1 MSKDFGLKE
10 EPSKPSVTASF
21 EPSYALN
28 GVASYK
34 VSSTP
39 APEKRVKSGLAV
51 TALVLGILGVL
62 GSWVPLLG
70 ILGGV
75 LALIG
80 LIVGIVALIKV
91 KRGTAGGKG
100 IAIAGVMLNVLA
112 IIVATIVTIVLI
124 TWYGKI
130 QHCVDTSEKD
140 SNGTVICH
148 VDGRNFS
155 VNTRGGIVVH
165 EIP

>member
-1 MSKDFGLKE
+1 MSENLNPNNGSADAPRFTPAQPPQGA
-10 EPSKPSVTASF
+10 PVPPPMQGYQPKPSA
-21 EPSYALN
+21 AL
-28 GVASYK
+28 AI
-34 VSSTP
+34 
-39 APEKRVKSGLAV
+39 

-70 ILGGV
+70 ILSGV

-100 IAIAGVMLNVLA
+100 IAIVGVMLNVLA
-112 IIVATIVTIVLI
+112 IIVVTIVTIVLI

-155 VNTRGGIVVH
+155 VNTRGGIVIH

>member
-1 MSKDFGLKE
+1 MSENFS
-10 EPSKPSVTASF
+10 PN
-21 EPSYALN
+21 N
-28 GVASYK
+28 GSADAPK
-34 VSSTP
+34 FTP
-39 APEKRVKSGLAV
+39 APPPQGAPVPPPMQGYQPKPSAALAI

-100 IAIAGVMLNVLA
+100 IAIVGVMLNVLA
-112 IIVATIVTIVLI
+112 IIVVTIVTIVLI

-148 VDGRNFS
+148 VDGQNFS

-165 EIP
+165 KIP

>member
-1 MSKDFGLKE
+1 MSENLNPNNGSADAPRFTPAQPPQGA
-10 EPSKPSVTASF
+10 PVPPPMQGYQPKPSA
-21 EPSYALN
+21 AL
-28 GVASYK
+28 AI
-34 VSSTP
+34 
-39 APEKRVKSGLAV
+39 

-70 ILGGV
+70 ILSGV

-112 IIVATIVTIVLI
+112 IIVVTIVTIVLI

-155 VNTRGGIVVH
+155 VNTRGGIVIR

>member
-1 MSKDFGLKE
+1 MSENLNPNNGSADAPRFTPAQPPQGV
-10 EPSKPSVTASF
+10 PVPPPMQGYQPKPSA
-21 EPSYALN
+21 AL
-28 GVASYK
+28 AI
-34 VSSTP
+34 
-39 APEKRVKSGLAV
+39 

-70 ILGGV
+70 ILSGV

-112 IIVATIVTIVLI
+112 IIVVTIVTIVLI

-155 VNTRGGIVVH
+155 VNTRGGIVIH

>member
-1 MSKDFGLKE
+1 MSENLNPNNGSADAPRFTPAQPPQGA
-10 EPSKPSVTASF
+10 PVPPPMQGYQPKPSA
-21 EPSYALN
+21 AL
-28 GVASYK
+28 AI
-34 VSSTP
+34 
-39 APEKRVKSGLAV
+39 

-100 IAIAGVMLNVLA
+100 IAIVGVMLNVLA
-112 IIVATIVTIVLI
+112 IIVVTIVTIVLI

-165 EIP
+165 KIP

>member
-1 MSKDFGLKE
+1 MSENLNPNNGSADAPRFT
-10 EPSKPSVTASF
+10 PSQPPQGAPVPPPMQGYQPKPSA
-21 EPSYALN
+21 AL
-28 GVASYK
+28 AI
-34 VSSTP
+34 
-39 APEKRVKSGLAV
+39 

-70 ILGGV
+70 ILSGV

-100 IAIAGVMLNVLA
+100 IAIVGVMLNVLA
-112 IIVATIVTIVLI
+112 IIVVTIVTIVLI

-165 EIP
+165 KIP

>member
-1 MSKDFGLKE
+1 M
-10 EPSKPSVTASF
+10 
-21 EPSYALN
+21 
-28 GVASYK
+28 
-34 VSSTP
+34 
-39 APEKRVKSGLAV
+39 
-51 TALVLGILGVL
+51 
-62 GSWVPLLG
+62 
-70 ILGGV
+70 

-100 IAIAGVMLNVLA
+100 IAIVGVMLNVLA
-112 IIVATIVTIVLI
+112 IIVVTIVTIVLI

-148 VDGRNFS
+148 VDGQNFS

-165 EIP
+165 KIP

>member
-1 MSKDFGLKE
+1 MSENLNPNNGSADAPRFTPAQPPQGA
-10 EPSKPSVTASF
+10 PVPPPMQGYQPKPSA
-21 EPSYALN
+21 AL
-28 GVASYK
+28 AITS
-34 VSSTP
+34 
-39 APEKRVKSGLAV
+39 
-51 TALVLGILGVL
+51 LVLGILGVL

-70 ILGGV
+70 ILSGV

-112 IIVATIVTIVLI
+112 IIVVTIVTIVLI

-155 VNTRGGIVVH
+155 VNTRGGIVIH

>member
-1 MSKDFGLKE
+1 MSENLNPNNGSADAPRFTPAQPPQGA
-10 EPSKPSVTASF
+10 PVPPPMQGYQPKPSA
-21 EPSYALN
+21 AL
-28 GVASYK
+28 AI
-34 VSSTP
+34 
-39 APEKRVKSGLAV
+39 

-100 IAIAGVMLNVLA
+100 IAIVGVMLNVLA
-112 IIVATIVTIVLI
+112 IIVVTIVTIVLI

-148 VDGRNFS
+148 VDGQNFS

-165 EIP
+165 KIP

>member
-1 MSKDFGLKE
+1 MSENLNPNNGSADAPRFTPAQ
-10 EPSKPSVTASF
+10 PSQGAPVPPPMQGYQPKPSA
-21 EPSYALN
+21 AL
-28 GVASYK
+28 AI
-34 VSSTP
+34 
-39 APEKRVKSGLAV
+39 

-70 ILGGV
+70 ILSGV

-112 IIVATIVTIVLI
+112 IIVVTIVTIVLI

-155 VNTRGGIVVH
+155 VNTRGGIVIH

>member
-1 MSKDFGLKE
+1 MSENLNPNNGSADAPRFTPAQPPQGA
-10 EPSKPSVTASF
+10 PVPPPMQGYQPKPSA
-21 EPSYALN
+21 AL
-28 GVASYK
+28 AI
-34 VSSTP
+34 
-39 APEKRVKSGLAV
+39 

-70 ILGGV
+70 ILSGV

-100 IAIAGVMLNVLA
+100 IAIVGVMLNVLA
-112 IIVATIVTIVLI
+112 IIVVTIVTIVLI

>member
-51 TALVLGILGVL
+51 TAFKCSVSLGVL

-100 IAIAGVMLNVLA
+100 IAIVGVMLNVLA
-112 IIVATIVTIVLI
+112 IIVVYYCDNCPDYLVR
-124 TWYGKI
+124 
-130 QHCVDTSEKD
+130 Q
-140 SNGTVICH
+140 
-148 VDGRNFS
+148 
-155 VNTRGGIVVH
+155 NTALR
-165 EIP
+165 

>member
-1 MSKDFGLKE
+1 MSENLNPNNGSADAPRFTPAQPPQGA
-10 EPSKPSVTASF
+10 PVPPPMQGYQPKPSA
-21 EPSYALN
+21 AL
-28 GVASYK
+28 A
-34 VSSTP
+34 T
-39 APEKRVKSGLAV
+39 

-100 IAIAGVMLNVLA
+100 IAIVGVMLNVLA
-112 IIVATIVTIVLI
+112 IIVVTIVTIVQI

-148 VDGRNFS
+148 VDGQNFS

-165 EIP
+165 KIP

>member
-1 MSKDFGLKE
+1 MSENLNPNNGSADAPRFT
-10 EPSKPSVTASF
+10 PSQPPQGAPVPPPMQGYQPKPSA
-21 EPSYALN
+21 AL
-28 GVASYK
+28 AI
-34 VSSTP
+34 
-39 APEKRVKSGLAV
+39 

-70 ILGGV
+70 ILSGV

-100 IAIAGVMLNVLA
+100 IAIVGVMLNVLA
-112 IIVATIVTIVLI
+112 IIVVTIVTIVLI

-148 VDGRNFS
+148 VDGRNLS
-155 VNTRGGIVVH
+155 VNTRGGLLVH

>member
-1 MSKDFGLKE
+1 MSENLNPNNGSADAPRFTPAQPPQGA
-10 EPSKPSVTASF
+10 PVPPPMQGYQPKPSA
-21 EPSYALN
+21 AL
-28 GVASYK
+28 AI
-34 VSSTP
+34 
-39 APEKRVKSGLAV
+39 
-51 TALVLGILGVL
+51 TALVLGILGLL

-100 IAIAGVMLNVLA
+100 IAIVGVMLNVLA
-112 IIVATIVTIVLI
+112 IIVVTIVTIVLI

-148 VDGRNFS
+148 VDGQNFS

-165 EIP
+165 KIP

>member
-1 MSKDFGLKE
+1 MSENLNPNNGSADAPRFTPAQPPQGA
-10 EPSKPSVTASF
+10 PVPPPMQGYQPKPSA
-21 EPSYALN
+21 AL
-28 GVASYK
+28 AI
-34 VSSTP
+34 
-39 APEKRVKSGLAV
+39 

-100 IAIAGVMLNVLA
+100 IAIVGVMLNVLA
-112 IIVATIVTIVLI
+112 IIVVTIVTIALI

-148 VDGRNFS
+148 VDGQNFS

-165 EIP
+165 KIP

>member
-1 MSKDFGLKE
+1 MSENLNPNNGSADAPRFTPAQPPQGA
-10 EPSKPSVTASF
+10 PVPPPMQGYQPKPSV
-21 EPSYALN
+21 AL
-28 GVASYK
+28 AI
-34 VSSTP
+34 
-39 APEKRVKSGLAV
+39 

-70 ILGGV
+70 ILSGV

-112 IIVATIVTIVLI
+112 IIVVTIVTIVLI

-148 VDGRNFS
+148 IDGRNFS
-155 VNTRGGIVVH
+155 VNTRGGIVIH

>member
-1 MSKDFGLKE
+1 MSENLNPNNGSADAPRFTPAQPPQGA
-10 EPSKPSVTASF
+10 PVPPPMQGYQPKPSA
-21 EPSYALN
+21 AL
-28 GVASYK
+28 AI
-34 VSSTP
+34 
-39 APEKRVKSGLAV
+39 

-100 IAIAGVMLNVLA
+100 IAIVGVMLNVLA
-112 IIVATIVTIVLI
+112 IIVVTIVTIVLI

>member
-1 MSKDFGLKE
+1 MSENLNPNNGSADAPRFTPAQPPQGA
-10 EPSKPSVTASF
+10 PVPPPMQGYQPKPSA
-21 EPSYALN
+21 AL
-28 GVASYK
+28 AI
-34 VSSTP
+34 
-39 APEKRVKSGLAV
+39 

-70 ILGGV
+70 ILSGV

-112 IIVATIVTIVLI
+112 IIVVTIVTIVLI

-165 EIP
+165 KIP